1 MRRFLIPSF
10 LVVLALL
17 ASSYRP
23 HICLLETNSWGFF
36 GNKKINELAI
46 YTLPEELFG
55 FYKANMDYLI
65 DHSVD
70 PDKRRYSVKGEAECH
85 YIDLDR
91 YITAE

>member
-23 HICLLETNSWGFF
+23 HICVLETNSWGFF
-36 GNKKINELAI
+36 GHKKINELAI

-70 PDKRRYSVKGEAECH
+70 PDKRRYSVKGE
-85 YIDLDR
+85 
-91 YITAE
+91 